1 MERKP
6 TAKPSQE
13 SGPETRK
20 RIIIKKNPP
29 DCDSNVGGKRAK
41 RTNKKA
47 WAVKTPLL
55 VLPYPKKVIQDF
67 FKNTRGTYVKNKDDM

>member
-20 RIIIKKNPP
+20 RIIIKKPRLTATRMWGEKSETDKQNA
-29 DCDSNVGGKRAK
+29 GE
-41 RTNKKA
+41 
-47 WAVKTPLL
+47 VKTPLW
-55 VLPYPKKVIQDF
+55 VLPYPKKGNTSF
-67 FKNTRGTYVKNKDDM
+67 FKKYAWNVRQK

>member
-20 RIIIKKNPP
+20 RIIIKKTRLTATRMWGEKSETDKQN
-29 DCDSNVGGKRAK
+29 DWGSE
-41 RTNKKA
+41 
-47 WAVKTPLL
+47 
-55 VLPYPKKVIQDF
+55 
-67 FKNTRGTYVKNKDDM
+67 NTFIGFILYEEG

>member
-29 DCDSNVGGKRAK
+29 DCDSNVGGQTKGWGSENTFIGFTLSEEGNRS
-41 RTNKKA
+41 
-47 WAVKTPLL
+47 
-55 VLPYPKKVIQDF
+55 F
-67 FKNTRGTYVKNKDDM
+67 FKKYTWNVRQK